1 MTEIIYPYCYVKGC
15 ENEVESGGPRPAL
28 CNSCYFL
35 LRDGPD
41 KDTVGES
48 FIHDLIN
55 ERDQLK
61 WRNRNACVAMD
72 GGGYLS
78 VDDLIQIYCR
88 YYELTKPNH
97 EVEDAT
103 SKPLWKNGFS
113 FGYDKGYA
121 DAQRDAAEGK
131 PVDDGRFQA
140 YTEGFWRG
148 FDMGYDKAGKVS
160 KE

>member
-1 MTEIIYPYCYVKGC
+1 MPEIIDPYCFVKGC
-15 ENEVESGGPRPAL
+15 DNEVEPGGPRPAL

-55 ERDQLK
+55 DRDHLK
-61 WRNRNACVAMD
+61 WRSRNACVAMD

-78 VDDLIQIYCR
+78 VEDLIQIYCR
-88 YYELTKPNH
+88 YYELTKANASP
-97 EVEDAT
+97 EE
-103 SKPLWKNGFS
+103 P
-113 FGYDKGYA
+113 
-121 DAQRDAAEGK
+121 K
-131 PVDDGRFQA
+131 PVDDGKFQA
-140 YTEGFWRG
+140 YTNGFWNG
-148 FDMGYDKAGKVS
+148 FDMGYEKAGKVS